1 MAAAAGKEYTVE
13 HDKFSND
20 TFEEAWNALFSGP
33 EDALFEEQTEEEPE
47 ETVQGP
53 QLEDRVDTLEYRLE
67 RALLCLNQCQ
77 RDLADLR
84 KEHRSLSQK
93 QRTCQVRQD
102 RHHKLLRGLLYTAGL
117 LFLIGL
123 AIGFAPAG
131 WQLLQ
136 LLSRPLAAEPAQGAG
151 MLVMAVIFWLAVKL
165 VLAIVRALN
174 SHFKEA
180 DRNAVSDR

>member
-1 MAAAAGKEYTVE
+1 MAAAAGEEYTVE

-20 TFEEAWNALFSGP
+20 AFEEAWNALFSEP
-33 EDALFEEQTEEEPE
+33 EDPLFEKQNEAEPD
-47 ETVQGP
+47 ETVQDP

-77 RDLADLR
+77 RDLSNLR

-93 QRTCQVRQD
+93 QGRCQARQD
-102 RHHKLLRGLLYTAGL
+102 RQHKLLRGLLYAIGVI
-117 LFLIGL
+117 FLVGL
-123 AIGFAPAG
+123 ACGFAPEG
-131 WQLLQ
+131 WQLLH
-136 LLSRPLAAEPAQGAG
+136 LLSQHLDAEPDQGAG
-151 MLVMAVIFWLAVKL
+151 MLVMAVILLLVVKL
-165 VLAIVRALN
+165 VRAVVRALN